1 MTTRGMNRA
10 TGRELVGIDH
20 LRQSIAD
27 ILTTRKGTRV
37 MRRDYGSEL
46 PALVD
51 RPINAELQ
59 MELYAETVLALETWE
74 PRLKVKEVSITRAA
88 PGEIELYM
96 VADYLPDGRTI
107 NISGIIV
114 R

>member
-1 MTTRGMNRA
+1 M
-10 TGRELVGIDH
+10 GIEH
-20 LRQSIAD
+20 LRQSVAD

-51 RPINAELQ
+51 RPINGQLEID
-59 MELYAETVLALETWE
+59 LYAETVLAIDTWE
-74 PRLKVKEVSITRAA
+74 PRLKVKSVGITKAE
-88 PGEIELYM
+88 PGLIELFM
-96 VADYLPDGRTI
+96 VADYLPEGREVTLE
-107 NISGIIV
+107 GLII

>member
-1 MTTRGMNRA
+1 MRGMSR
-10 TGRELVGIDH
+10 TGGEALTGIDH
-20 LRQSIAD
+20 LRQSVAD

-51 RPINAELQ
+51 RPINAQLEID
-59 MELYAETVLALETWE
+59 LYAETVLAIDTWE
-74 PRLKVKEVSITRAA
+74 PRLKVRSVGITKAE
-88 PGEIELYM
+88 PGMIELYM
-96 VADYLPDGRTI
+96 VADDLE
-107 NISGIIV
+107 SGGEIRLEGLVI